1 MPNQLLTHYLAAP
14 DGFDEMLDAAR
25 VPRAHWR
32 ALLDNLRHEAPDMM
46 RQRSEM
52 VQRQVR
58 ENGVTYNV
66 PADSDGRQRPWDLN
80 ALPLILPH
88 EEWSGIEAAV
98 IQRATLL
105 NKILGDVYGK
115 QEMLREGLLP
125 PALIHGHAGFLR
137 PCHDIRHHDDVALH
151 FYAVDLARAPDG
163 RWWVMADRTQAPSGA
178 GYALENRAIISPTFP
193 DLLREL
199 KVQPLSRF
207 FRTMHDSLTH
217 WGRLCAAGGDAPAP
231 LRDGEMPLIVLL
243 TAGPR
248 TESYYEQAYL
258 ARYLGF
264 PLVEGGDL
272 TVRDGVVY
280 LKSLAG
286 LHRVHVIM
294 RRVDD
299 ECCDP
304 LELQSSMLGVAGLTQ
319 AARRGNV
326 LIANSLG
333 SSLLESGALLGFLP
347 ALSRRLLGEPLK
359 MPSVATW
366 WCGEPAALE
375 AVVAN
380 LDRLIIKP
388 SFSQLPQ
395 AAVFGKDLGG
405 DARAAFIAGLR
416 ANPNNY
422 IAQELVR
429 LSRAP
434 VWKGGATPGLQAR
447 AIGLR
452 VFACATPDGYVVM
465 PGGLTRVATGPDA
478 RVLTMQMGGASKDTW
493 VQARAKVEVHRP
505 QNRSI
510 TSADLVREDT
520 SLSSRVAENLLW
532 FGRHAE
538 RCDNI
543 GRLLRVALNFLFNVR
558 FDQRGAEWPTVEALC
573 IKFQLL
579 DAETK
584 PAAPGLA
591 QTLSLG
597 AQVMSQSLSPM
608 LSQTMSQAMSPAA
621 APAAAIFTDAEIESA
636 LLLAVVSPTVPG
648 LARQQ
653 QQLHRIAGQLHER
666 FSVDNW
672 RALNRMVQPAGP
684 PGERPSQSEV
694 MTILD
699 DATASLMML
708 SGFALDGMTRDIGWR
723 FMSIGRR
730 LERLQF
736 QSVVLQRALA
746 MDQNGN
752 LEWLLELSDSIITYR
767 ARYRAQPEWL
777 PVLDLL
783 LRDETNPRSI
793 LFQID
798 GILGALRKI
807 AQTHGACGEQ
817 LLAPLKDELIA
828 LEPGADLNHGN
839 ATLSGLLN
847 RIQLASAA
855 LSEQISV
862 QFFSYTDNGQQRTRP
877 S

>member
-1 MPNQLLTHYLAAP
+1 MSNPLLAQYLAAP
-14 DGFDEMLDAAR
+14 DSFDEMLDAAR

-32 ALLDNLRHEAPDMM
+32 QMLANLAHEAPDML
-46 RQRSEM
+46 RQRHEM

-66 PADSDGRQRPWDLN
+66 PADADGRQRPWDLN
-80 ALPLILPH
+80 MLPLILPH
-88 EEWSGIEAAV
+88 EEWRGIEEAV

-105 NKILGDVYGK
+105 NRILGDVYGK
-115 QEMLREGLLP
+115 QQMLAEGLLP
-125 PALIHGHAGFLR
+125 PALIHGNAGFLR
-137 PCHDIRHHDDVALH
+137 PSHNMRHPDDIALH

-163 RWWVMADRTQAPSGA
+163 SWWVMADRTQAPSGA

-199 KVQPLSRF
+199 KVQPLSPF
-207 FRTMHDSLTH
+207 FRTMHDSLMH
-217 WGRLCAAGGDAPAP
+217 WGRQCAATGDAPAP
-231 LRDGEMPLIVLL
+231 LREGEAPLIVLL
-243 TAGPR
+243 TAGQR

-258 ARYLGF
+258 ARNLGL

-280 LKSLAG
+280 LKTLAG

-299 ECCDP
+299 ESCDP

-326 LIANSLG
+326 LVANSLG

-375 AVVAN
+375 AVVSS
-380 LDRLIIKP
+380 LDRLVIKP

-395 AAVFGKDLGG
+395 AAVFGQDLDG
-405 DARAAFIAGLR
+405 DARAAFIAKLR

-429 LSRAP
+429 LSQAP
-434 VWKGGATPGLQAR
+434 VWKRGAAPGLQAR
-447 AIGLR
+447 AVGLR
-452 VFACATPDGYVVM
+452 VFACATPNGYVVM

-478 RVLTMQMGGASKDTW
+478 RVLTMERGGASKDTW
-493 VQARAKVEVHRP
+493 VQARARSEVHHAHK
-505 QNRSI
+505 QSI

-520 SLSSRVAENLLW
+520 NLSSRVAENLLW
-532 FGRHAE
+532 YGRHAE
-538 RCDNI
+538 RCDNT
-543 GRLLRVALNFLFNVR
+543 GRLLRVALTYLFNVR
-558 FDQRGAEWPTVEALC
+558 FDQRGAEWPTIKALC

-579 DAETK
+579 PAEKK
-584 PAAPGLA
+584 PA
-591 QTLSLG
+591 S
-597 AQVMSQSLSPM
+597 
-608 LSQTMSQAMSPAA
+608 MSQALIQGSAVMRQAMTLPAA
-621 APAAAIFTDAEIESA
+621 GPTDAEVESA
-636 LLLAVVSPTVPG
+636 LLRAVVSPDVPG

-653 QQLHRIAGQLHER
+653 RQLHRVATQLHER

-672 RALNRMVQPAGP
+672 RALNRMVQPAEHA
-684 PGERPSQSEV
+684 GERPSQSEV

-699 DATASLMML
+699 DAATSLMML
-708 SGFALDGMTRDIGWR
+708 SGFALDGMTRDLGWR

-736 QSVVLQRALA
+736 QSVALQGALA
-746 MDQNGN
+746 MASDGN

-793 LFQID
+793 LFQVD
-798 GILGALRKI
+798 GILGALRKT
-807 AQTHGACGEQ
+807 ALTHGPCGED
-817 LLAPLKDELIA
+817 LLAPLKQELLA
-828 LEPGADLNHGN
+828 LEPGADFNYGN
-839 ATLSGLLN
+839 AMLSALLN
-847 RIQLASAA
+847 KIQLASAA
-855 LSEQISV
+855 LSEQLSV
-862 QFFSYTDNGQQRTRP
+862 QFFSYTGDRKQRNA